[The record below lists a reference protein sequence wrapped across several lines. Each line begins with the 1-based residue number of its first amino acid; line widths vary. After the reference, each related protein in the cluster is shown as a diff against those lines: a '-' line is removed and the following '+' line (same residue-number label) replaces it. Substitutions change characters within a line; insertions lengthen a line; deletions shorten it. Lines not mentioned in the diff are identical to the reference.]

1 MSTTNIDDLP
11 NTEIEDLLINK
22 LAIKNEDDSDDDEYK
37 SKVLKSQIVVDFSIS
52 ISERLRT
59 IDDYYCTSGL
69 EVVEILKRILSIYMF
84 STTLDVEDYICNICL
99 HLTRLPISLRLET
112 AKDLVFA
119 KDTPKSVNVLQS
131 LLSETI
137 TQQDDSIPIPI
148 IVSSIY
154 IFMLYCDEHDKS
166 NAFDYFV
173 SVLSNFKL
181 SSEYR
186 YKLITSLKIH
196 LSENEKRLLFF
207 EEKSFRIYLHNQKNS
222 SIYRNLSG
230 QILLIK
236 YPNSSGNS
244 ECDLLSISEDEN
256 STYNERADA
265 ADIVLRYG
273 GTDEYK
279 DIAKKIIKNLGA
291 IEHGIESTRNIFYN
305 NQNAHSEHIEKSA
318 VEILKK
324 LSSKLVLNDLTF
336 DQVINNIQK
345 YMDSTKCTAEDQKLD
360 STKCNGEQQKLD
372 STKCNG
378 EQQKLDSTKCTAE
391 DQKLDST
398 KCTAEE
404 QQKLSEKFATTH
416 DNVLITLHRISLD
429 HALYSDL
436 NLSLKHAL
444 VYVYTFITQYEKE
457 SDLMSRLI
465 EELADSA
472 NICSTGILERIVN
485 TLTGYIEYGV
495 GIGFEEEINASLSGR
510 LNYKIRNIP
519 TMKCLHTSHSKQFC
533 NCILQKSFLD
543 YNPNQDSSCF
553 HQRVCNEKCTFNED
567 LMNDVL
573 EQLIIPT
580 HKYNSRTRFLMFFR
594 HIISEIMEELRNDY
608 KDLIDIPTFDL
619 YFKKALILYEGQ

>member
-372 STKCNG
+372 STKC
-378 EQQKLDSTKCTAE
+378 TAE